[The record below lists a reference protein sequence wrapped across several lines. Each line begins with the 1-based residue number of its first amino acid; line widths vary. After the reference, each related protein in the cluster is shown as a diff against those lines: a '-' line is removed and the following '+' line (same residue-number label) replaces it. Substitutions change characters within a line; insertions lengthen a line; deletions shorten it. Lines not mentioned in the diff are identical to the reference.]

1 MTKTEIKYGIIDT
14 PVGTP
19 LCSMEKGGD
28 KDGKARYRF
37 VDTGKKID
45 KRIIALVTTE
55 TVMRDLYGA
64 PWAHTPQGWVKAED
78 KITWY
83 SSYKEASN
91 MLASLTNRKQKIV
104 ITILLLIAFAG
115 IGYIIYKTYKSKINT
130 PIVDTTINIDLD
142 NEITE

>member
-1 MTKTEIKYGIIDT
+1 MKKTEIKYGIIDA
-14 PVGTP
+14 PAATP

-37 VDTGKKID
+37 VDTGKKTD

-55 TVMRDLYGA
+55 TIMRDLYGA

-91 MLASLTNRKQKIV
+91 MLASLTNRKQKIL
-104 ITILLLIAFAG
+104 ITVLLLIAFAG
-115 IGYIIYKTYKSKINT
+115 IAYIIYKTYKNKINT
-130 PIVDTTINIDLD
+130 PIVDTTINIDID